1 MRLLERLATESL
13 ISAQPNAHI
22 SVKHHSY
29 QPSPSLLTTPTSSPI
44 KIGRKWLKV
53 DVAGSNWQKLAE
65 WGFPNVVSLQM
76 HTGSNSD
83 AEISNNFINQ
93 LNVLSIM
100 SVNYSL
106 VKYENKMG
114 KNAGESKFYARAQVH
129 ESITLKMFS
138 KLISMQ
144 TTVSRADVS
153 AVLVSAVENLVMEL
167 QRGNQ
172 VEFGE
177 LGKFRLQLTSEG
189 VEKASDFKG
198 DIHIKGV
205 NIQFVPG
212 DDLSTLFENLEFT
225 QVASRAVQKAALKAE
240 KEGAKTLDIE
250 EAKKTGKKTT
260 GADPGTSTPGSG
272 STDSGSTEAG
282 GGNVGL

>member
-1 MRLLERLATESL
+1 
-13 ISAQPNAHI
+13 
-22 SVKHHSY
+22 
-29 QPSPSLLTTPTSSPI
+29 
-44 KIGRKWLKV
+44 
-53 DVAGSNWQKLAE
+53 
-65 WGFPNVVSLQM
+65 
-76 HTGSNSD
+76 
-83 AEISNNFINQ
+83 
-93 LNVLSIM
+93 
-100 SVNYSL
+100 
-106 VKYENKMG
+106 
-114 KNAGESKFYARAQVH
+114 
-129 ESITLKMFS
+129 MFS

>member
-1 MRLLERLATESL
+1 MA
-13 ISAQPNAHI
+13 
-22 SVKHHSY
+22 
-29 QPSPSLLTTPTSSPI
+29 
-44 KIGRKWLKV
+44 
-53 DVAGSNWQKLAE
+53 
-65 WGFPNVVSLQM
+65 
-76 HTGSNSD
+76 
-83 AEISNNFINQ
+83 
-93 LNVLSIM
+93 
-100 SVNYSL
+100 VNYSL
-106 VKYENKMG
+106 AKHLAKPGVKNSDTKY
-114 KNAGESKFYARAQVH
+114 YACAQMN
-129 ESITLKMFS
+129 ESISLKKFS

-189 VEKASDFKG
+189 VEKASDFKA
-198 DIHIKGV
+198 DINIKGV

-212 DDLSTLFENLEFT
+212 EDLSTLFENLEFT

-250 EAKKTGKKTT
+250 AAKQTGKKNTSEGGSSTT
-260 GADPGTSTPGSG
+260 DPSQGGSSAGSGNTGSG
-272 STDSGSTEAG
+272 SSGSGDGDME
-282 GGNVGL
+282 L

>member
-1 MRLLERLATESL
+1 MSL
-13 ISAQPNAHI
+13 
-22 SVKHHSY
+22 
-29 QPSPSLLTTPTSSPI
+29 
-44 KIGRKWLKV
+44 
-53 DVAGSNWQKLAE
+53 
-65 WGFPNVVSLQM
+65 
-76 HTGSNSD
+76 
-83 AEISNNFINQ
+83 
-93 LNVLSIM
+93 
-100 SVNYSL
+100 NYSL
-106 VKYENKMG
+106 AKHLAKPGDKNSDSKY
-114 KNAGESKFYARAQVH
+114 YACAQVN
-129 ESITLKMFS
+129 ESVSLKKFS

-153 AVLVSAVENLVMEL
+153 AVLVSSVENLVMEL

-177 LGKFRLQLTSEG
+177 LGKFRLQISSEG
-189 VEKASDFKG
+189 VEKAADFKS

-250 EAKKTGKKTT
+250 EAKKTGKK
-260 GADPGTSTPGSG
+260 A
-272 STDSGSTEAG
+272 DSGSTGSGSSSDSGSSNPGSSSSGSDSGTTPAPG
-282 GGNVGL
+282 GDIGLE

>member
-1 MRLLERLATESL
+1 
-13 ISAQPNAHI
+13 
-22 SVKHHSY
+22 
-29 QPSPSLLTTPTSSPI
+29 
-44 KIGRKWLKV
+44 
-53 DVAGSNWQKLAE
+53 
-65 WGFPNVVSLQM
+65 
-76 HTGSNSD
+76 
-83 AEISNNFINQ
+83 
-93 LNVLSIM
+93 M

-205 NIQFVPG
+205 NIQFVSG

-240 KEGAKTLDIE
+240 KEGA
-250 EAKKTGKKTT
+250 
-260 GADPGTSTPGSG
+260 
-272 STDSGSTEAG
+272 
-282 GGNVGL
+282 

>member
-1 MRLLERLATESL
+1 
-13 ISAQPNAHI
+13 
-22 SVKHHSY
+22 
-29 QPSPSLLTTPTSSPI
+29 
-44 KIGRKWLKV
+44 
-53 DVAGSNWQKLAE
+53 
-65 WGFPNVVSLQM
+65 
-76 HTGSNSD
+76 
-83 AEISNNFINQ
+83 
-93 LNVLSIM
+93 M

-114 KNAGESKFYARAQVH
+114 KNAGESKFYARAQVY

-260 GADPGTSTPGSG
+260 GADSGTSTPGSG
-272 STDSGSTEAG
+272 STDSGSTEPG
-282 GGNVGL
+282 SGNVGL

>member
-1 MRLLERLATESL
+1 
-13 ISAQPNAHI
+13 
-22 SVKHHSY
+22 
-29 QPSPSLLTTPTSSPI
+29 
-44 KIGRKWLKV
+44 
-53 DVAGSNWQKLAE
+53 
-65 WGFPNVVSLQM
+65 
-76 HTGSNSD
+76 
-83 AEISNNFINQ
+83 
-93 LNVLSIM
+93 M

-250 EAKKTGKKTT
+250 EAKKTGKKAES
-260 GADPGTSTPGSG
+260 GSTGSG
-272 STDSGSTEAG
+272 STSDSGSSNPGSSSSGSDSGTTPAPG
-282 GGNVGL
+282 GDVGLE